1 MSDTNEDQL
10 AEQAESPTQEQ
21 QEHPKPKATPANQ
34 IPDDILEGKHPEEKD
49 YQETDVFAWA
59 NNLVQFKDELKVDL
73 FLFNRNYVVYRTARS
88 KALDKQME
96 PIFVDEMLEYILE
109 GVEKGLI

>member
-1 MSDTNEDQL
+1 MSEETTP
-10 AEQAESPTQEQ
+10 AENQAEPTLT
-21 QEHPKPKATPANQ
+21 KATPANM
-34 IPDDILEGKHPEEKD
+34 IPEDILEGKQPDATEDKD
-49 YQETDVFAWA
+49 YKETDVFAWA

-88 KALDKQME
+88 KELDKQME

-109 GVEKGLI
+109 GV